1 MTIRGCAYA
10 KGGMA
15 FAGPRGMR
23 GFLQDL
29 RQALRRLVAAPG
41 FAIVAIVALAL
52 GIGANTAIFT
62 VVDAALLRPLPYVAA
77 DRLVTIEATS
87 SEDARAVAVTG
98 ADFLDLRGLASV
110 TGVTAMRG
118 LGMNLAGERPERV
131 SGAVVSSN
139 FFSVLGIRLLAGRG
153 LEPASSVA
161 MASSASDYSPKTI
174 ARIDACA

>member
-1 MTIRGCAYA
+1 MADAKRIRG
-10 KGGMA
+10 G
-15 FAGPRGMR
+15 GPRGNAACVSQALGRMR

-118 LGMNLAGERPERV
+118 HGMNLAGERPERV

-153 LEPASSVA
+153 FGVA
-161 MASSASDYSPKTI
+161 DGAAP
-174 ARIDACA
+174 R